1 MSFSSELEFE
11 SALIKQLFEKG
22 WEKTVLKNKTEK
34 ELLQNWA
41 DILFAIELNSR
52 CSQELAK
59 NNPAFEVGNDKNLHF
74 CLR

>member
-34 ELLQNWA
+34 E
-41 DILFAIELNSR
+41 DIYYNGFKGYE
-52 CSQELAK
+52 
-59 NNPAFEVGNDKNLHF
+59 
-74 CLR
+74 

>member
-34 ELLQNWA
+34 SACLEYLLSTQ
-41 DILFAIELNSR
+41 DITGPCTE
-52 CSQELAK
+52 QK
-59 NNPAFEVGNDKNLHF
+59 
-74 CLR
+74 